1 MENYIKNFGKW
12 ANVNESAETAQFA
25 SQAEAVMANSAKTG
39 SLLKCIEGKPKLKE
53 LSVLSLKALVYSLI
67 MGAAGYAVVQTG
79 GLAAGMLTAVSGY
92 MSGTE
97 LEKLKSLDW
106 NEIDREI
113 KSCEQCLKRAIG

>member
-1 MENYIKNFGKW
+1 MENFIKNFGSW
-12 ANVNESAETAQFA
+12 SSLNESAEM
-25 SQAEAVMANSAKTG
+25 AELDKKAESLIADSART
-39 SLLKCIEGKPKLKE
+39 SAILKCIEGKPKLKE
-53 LSVLSLKALVYSLI
+53 LAAVSMKALMYSLL

-79 GLAAGMLTAVSGY
+79 GLAAGMLTTVSGY

-113 KSCEQCLKRAIG
+113 KSCETCLKRSL

>member
-1 MENYIKNFGKW
+1 MENYIKNFGNW
-12 ANVNESAETAQFA
+12 ANVNESAETSQFA
-25 SQAEAVMANSAKTG
+25 NQAEAIMADSAKTG

-79 GLAAGMLTAVSGY
+79 GLAAGMLTTVSGY

-97 LEKLKSLDW
+97 LEKLQSLDW
-106 NEIDREI
+106 NTIDREI
-113 KSCEQCLKRAIG
+113 KSCESCLKRSIG